1 MERRELGKTGEKLSV
16 VGFGGIVVKDETAEN
31 AGRYVAEAIDRGVNY
46 FDVAPTYGDAEERL
60 GIALKSRRDKV
71 FLACKTTER
80 TKAGASKELVRSLQR
95 LETDHFDLYQLHG
108 VVSMEEVKSI
118 LAPGGALE
126 AFVAAR
132 EKGLV
137 RFLGFSAHSEE
148 AACALLDA
156 FPFDSVM
163 FPVNYVTWLR
173 GNFGPRVVDAARRRG
188 VAVIAL
194 KALAQAKL
202 EKGAPR
208 FWSKCWYKPVD
219 TSEEAS
225 LALRFT
231 LSQPVTAAV
240 SPGHVELLRWQMDAA
255 DNLSPLSEAEK
266 TYLKERAAGF
276 RPVFSNAP
284 APPLPLV

>member
-1 MERRELGKTGEKLSV
+1 VERRELGATGEKLSV
-16 VGFGGIVVKDETAEN
+16 VGFGGIVVRKETAQD

-60 GIALKSRRDKV
+60 GPALKSRRGKV

-80 TKAGASKELVRSLQR
+80 TKAGASKDLANSLR
-95 LETDHFDLYQLHG
+95 CLETDHFDLYQLHG
-108 VVSMEEVKSI
+108 VVSMDEVKSI

-126 AFVAAR
+126 TLVEAR

-163 FPVNYVTWLR
+163 FPINYVTWLQ
-173 GNFGPRVVDAARRRG
+173 GNVGPRVMEAARRKG
-188 VAVIAL
+188 AGVIAL
-194 KALAQAKL
+194 KALAQRRL
-202 EKGAPR
+202 EKGEDRVWP
-208 FWSKCWYKPVD
+208 KCWYKPVE
-219 TSEEAS
+219 TAEEAS

-231 LSQPVTAAV
+231 LSKPVTAAL
-240 SPGHVELLRWQMDAA
+240 SPSHMELLRWQMDAA
-255 DNLSPLSEAEK
+255 AKLSPLTAAEE
-266 TYLKERAAGF
+266 TYLKERAA
-276 RPVFSNAP
+276 RLQPVFSMSSG
-284 APPLPLV
+284 